1 MLKVRHTND
10 TSIEVG
16 VDEAGRGSLWGPLL
30 AGAVIWVPEEEMSE
44 EQKSISAQI
53 KDSKKLSAKKRK
65 YLSDCIKDLA
75 IAWGIGRV
83 EPSEIDALGITKANQ
98 LAFTRAL
105 DQLEVVPERILIDGI
120 LSIYDQP
127 WSFVEQI
134 VEPELDNKYIPV
146 AAASILAKVE
156 HDRIIEEFCSINN
169 IIASKYDLERN
180 KGYGTAKHR
189 NGILEFGQHSEHRN
203 LFLRKLYA
211 GKQTKGDS
219 NIE

>member
-1 MLKVRHTND
+1 MLESRHTKD
-10 TSIEVG
+10 TAIEAG
-16 VDEAGRGSLWGPLL
+16 IDEAGRGSLWGPLF
-30 AGAVIWVPEEEMSE
+30 AGAVIWVPEEDMSE
-44 EQKSISAQI
+44 EQKSISEQI

-75 IAWGIGRV
+75 ISWGIGRV
-83 EPSEIDALGITKANQ
+83 EASEIDDIGITKANQ

-105 DQLEVVPERILIDGI
+105 EQLEVTPERILIDGT
-120 LSIYDQP
+120 LSIYNQP

-134 VEPELDNKYIPV
+134 VEPELDGKYIPV

-156 HDRIIEEFCSINN
+156 HDRVIEEFCSINEN
-169 IIASKYDLERN
+169 IAEKYDLERN

-219 NIE
+219 MIE